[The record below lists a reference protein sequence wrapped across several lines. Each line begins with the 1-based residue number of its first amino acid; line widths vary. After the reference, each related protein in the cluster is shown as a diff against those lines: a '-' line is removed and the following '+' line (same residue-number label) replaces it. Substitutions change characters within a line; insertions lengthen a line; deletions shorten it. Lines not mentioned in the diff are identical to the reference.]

1 MKKLFLILSILL
13 TFGISSCNRDNGP
26 GAIPKKE
33 LQKALDLLA
42 KGKMEEYTSKLDFGE
57 ELDSIHQHY
66 FSEAIVQRQKITER
80 TMGMVNGYKVK
91 DAKMHGDTVATVY
104 YTQYFANGDS
114 ILCSQKMVC
123 IDGIW
128 RLRMRN

>member
-1 MKKLFLILSILL
+1 MKKLFFILSILL
-13 TFGISSCNRDNGP
+13 IFGISSCDRDNGP

-42 KGKMEEYTSKLDFGE
+42 QGKMEEFMSKLDFGE
-57 ELDSIHQHY
+57 ELDSIRTHY
-66 FSEAIVQRQKITER
+66 FTEAIVQRQKMTER
-80 TMGMVNGYKVK
+80 TMGTVNGYKVK
-91 DAKMHGDTVATVY
+91 DAKMYGDTVATVY
-104 YTQYFANGDS
+104 YTQYFSNGDS

-123 IDGIW
+123 INGTW